1 LSRDPQKFIRH
12 LKLLAGLPG
21 FATDYSDKPAGRASP
36 GLSQPVAVFLLRQ
49 RCGSFDW
56 LYSIEFIG
64 YYARMISQKAR
75 YALRALLFL
84 AARGD
89 TIPVQ
94 ISEIAESERIPRKFL
109 EAILLELKKTGIV
122 RSHRGRSGGYSLGRP
137 AKDISFADVLRV
149 TDGPLALSPCVSVM
163 AYRKCDDCFEESVC
177 AIRKALL
184 AARDATAQILES
196 RNLAAAAQQL
206 RRSGAL

>member
-1 LSRDPQKFIRH
+1 MQYL
-12 LKLLAGLPG
+12 
-21 FATDYSDKPAGRASP
+21 
-36 GLSQPVAVFLLRQ
+36 
-49 RCGSFDW
+49 C
-56 LYSIEFIG
+56 
-64 YYARMISQKAR
+64 RMISQKAR

-84 AARGD
+84 AAKGE
-89 TIPVQ
+89 TAPVQ
-94 ISEIAESERIPRKFL
+94 ISEIAEKERIPRKFL

-122 RSHRGRSGGYSLGRP
+122 RSHRGRMGGYTLGRP

-184 AARDATAQILES
+184 AARDATAQILEAKT
-196 RNLAAAAQQL
+196 LAQAAQQL